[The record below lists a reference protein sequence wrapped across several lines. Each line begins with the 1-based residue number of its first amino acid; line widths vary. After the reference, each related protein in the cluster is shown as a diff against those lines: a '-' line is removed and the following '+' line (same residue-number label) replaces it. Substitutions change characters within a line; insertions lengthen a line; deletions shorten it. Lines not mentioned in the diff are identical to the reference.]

1 MEYYTYAY
9 LREDGTPYYIGK
21 GKGNR
26 IFSTN
31 NRIISTPK
39 NKNMI
44 IFLKKNLT
52 EEEAF
57 KHETYMIS
65 IFGRKDLET
74 GILRN
79 MTNGG
84 DGISG
89 YNHTEKSKILM
100 SNSHKGKKLT
110 EEHKK
115 KVGDSLRGKKKK
127 PLSDETKKKLSLSL
141 KGRNGWNK
149 GKPFSDEVKR
159 KMSESN
165 KGRQT
170 PWLVGVSKY
179 WITNG
184 EIEKFI
190 PIGED
195 IPIGYTRGRT
205 KKSRR
210 KKNREEQK
218 EYMRE
223 NYQKNK
229 EKYKEYS
236 RRKKLK
242 DVAYP
247 PTSLK
252 FCLEVCYNT

>member
-1 MEYYTYAY
+1 MEYYTYAF

-31 NRIISTPK
+31 QRIIKAPK
-39 NKNMI
+39 NKNRI
-44 IFLKKNLT
+44 IFLKKNIT
-52 EEEAF
+52 EQEAF
-57 KHETYMIS
+57 KHEIYMIDV
-65 IFGRKDLET
+65 FGRKDLGT

-84 DGISG
+84 EGVAG
-89 YNHTEKSKILM
+89 YNHTEETKILI
-100 SNSHKGKKLT
+100 SDLKKGKKLT

-127 PLSDETKKKLSLSL
+127 SLSDETKKKLSLSL
-141 KGRNGWNK
+141 KGRKCWNK

-159 KMSESN
+159 KMSESG
-165 KGRQT
+165 KGKQT

-190 PIGED
+190 PID
-195 IPIGYTRGRT
+195 KDVPVGYTMGRT

-210 KKNREEQK
+210 KK
-218 EYMRE
+218 
-223 NYQKNK
+223 
-229 EKYKEYS
+229 
-236 RRKKLK
+236 
-242 DVAYP
+242 
-247 PTSLK
+247 
-252 FCLEVCYNT
+252 

>member
-31 NRIISTPK
+31 KRIIRTPK

-57 KHETYMIS
+57 KHEIYMIS
-65 IFGRKDLET
+65 IFGRKDLGT

-79 MTNGG
+79 KTNGG

-89 YNHTEKSKILM
+89 YNHTEETKILI
-100 SNSHKGKKLT
+100 SNLHKGKKLT

-141 KGRNGWNK
+141 KGRKCWNK

-159 KMSESN
+159 KMSESG
-165 KGRQT
+165 KGKQT
-170 PWLVGVSKY
+170 PWLVGVSKC

-190 PIGED
+190 PIDED
-195 IPIGYTRGRT
+195 IPIGYTMGRT
-205 KKSRR
+205 KKNRR
-210 KKNREEQK
+210 KKNKEEQK
-218 EYMRE
+218 EYMKE
-223 NYQKNK
+223 YYQKNK

-242 DVAYP
+242 DV
-247 PTSLK
+247 
-252 FCLEVCYNT
+252 V

>member
-65 IFGRKDLET
+65 IFGRKDLKT

-89 YNHTEKSKILM
+89 YNHTEKTKILI

-195 IPIGYTRGRT
+195 IPIGYTMGRT

-223 NYQKNK
+223 YYQKNK

-242 DVAYP
+242 DAAYP
-247 PTSLK
+247 PQSLDSTQSS
-252 FCLEVCYNT
+252 CYNT